1 MPEIEVVA
9 ETKVVNKHAY
19 SAEQKVKRYH
29 SILRDFMTYYHQ
41 RSETYPADS
50 QFSEME
56 LRAVHPKAIG
66 KFIRHVL
73 CALFLTC
80 YKYGVAFLCDRP
92 NNLSISICLQW
103 TG

>member
-1 MPEIEVVA
+1 MDMPEIEVVA

-41 RSETYPADS
+41 RSETYPSDYE
-50 QFSEME
+50 FTEME

-66 KFIRHVL
+66 KFIRHVVYCVIAEGL
-73 CALFLTC
+73 
-80 YKYGVAFLCDRP
+80 
-92 NNLSISICLQW
+92 IICQSQSVFY
-103 TG
+103 

>member
-41 RSETYPADS
+41 RSETYPQDY
-50 QFSEME
+50 QFTEME

-66 KFIRHVL
+66 KFIYK
-73 CALFLTC
+73 AC
-80 YKYGVAFLCDRP
+80 YYVHSF
-92 NNLSISICLQW
+92 
-103 TG
+103 